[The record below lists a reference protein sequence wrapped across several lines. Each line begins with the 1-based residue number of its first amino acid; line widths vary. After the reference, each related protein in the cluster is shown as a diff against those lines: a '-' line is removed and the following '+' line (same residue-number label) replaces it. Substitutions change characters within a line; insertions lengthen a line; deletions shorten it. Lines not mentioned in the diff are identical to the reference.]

1 MNPLYLDE
9 SILYSTESRNDFLTL
24 ASELVA
30 DFQPANAQENEIL
43 ERMLEA
49 EWLKRRYTKVRAR
62 LYDRKRMLTPASPEE
77 EAVVKS
83 IEHFQIEVDSQ
94 KVQLAN
100 LRRSLRRMRDS
111 KATGRERRDNDA
123 LLAA

>member
-9 SILYSTESRNDFLTL
+9 SILYSTESRNDFLNL
-24 ASELVA
+24 ASDLVA

-49 EWLKRRYTKVRAR
+49 EWLKRRYAKVRAR
-62 LYDRKRMLTPASPEE
+62 LYDRKRMLTPTSPEE
-77 EAVVKS
+77 EAVVRS
-83 IEHFQIEVDSQ
+83 IEHFQVEVDSQ

-111 KATGRERRDNDA
+111 KATGRERRDSDA

>member
-1 MNPLYLDE
+1 MNPLYLNE
-9 SILYSTESRNDFLTL
+9 SILYSTESKSDFSNL
-24 ASELVA
+24 ATELVA

-62 LYDRKRMLTPASPEE
+62 LYDRKRVLTPTSPEE

-83 IEHFQIEVDSQ
+83 IEHFQLEVDSQ

-111 KATGRERRDNDA
+111 KATGRERRDSDA